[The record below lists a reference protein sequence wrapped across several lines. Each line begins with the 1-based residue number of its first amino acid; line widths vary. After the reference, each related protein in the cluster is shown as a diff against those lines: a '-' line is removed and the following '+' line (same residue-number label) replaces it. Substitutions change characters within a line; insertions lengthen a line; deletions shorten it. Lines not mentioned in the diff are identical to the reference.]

1 MTESLTIS
9 KLNNEIKILN
19 YELLKSRQKV
29 TELENSLIKLQKDY
43 TDLKVR
49 LNISSSKEIEYQN
62 MKENLKEKNNIISDL
77 EKEIAKIKR
86 NFELE
91 KKLFDAKYLHD
102 VEEVKFIN
110 EKLNI
115 RNESASKFEKLNDIL
130 YDRVQQ
136 LEKLILEFK
145 KEEKR
150 KFDEQEL
157 EFEKKLSKTK
167 KKMLDFINEAKELK
181 NIKSKTKLEIVE
193 KFSIMNHNSL
203 LNELEFESL
212 QLEDLLKQREHLDKV
227 ITQMRS
233 DILIHRK
240 VEKVLVNK
248 NKKYIDMIRTLSE
261 KIEKDKKD
269 KNEKGGEKTIL
280 KKIKLNETNNEILK
294 KKEKQF
300 LFNKIKKSIDFNK
313 RYLGKNI
320 ELNNSQ
326 SLINTGKFINKRM
339 NLTNYKTQ
347 FLPRN
352 NSVEIMEFKT
362 KNEKIIYEKI
372 QLQKDLI
379 KKTKEIDIL
388 RNNCNHYKDKLNFI
402 NNRFSNILSLYDTV
416 LEKIHKEY
424 PDDLKE
430 IFIDINEFNKCDF
443 DKLSPDK
450 KYSIVI
456 LLIKCILPLIN
467 ENNLPENIKKNMKNT
482 QTKFYL
488 NNETCDSSFR
498 VKNMNSS
505 FFDINMRE
513 NENKLREIRD
523 GTWHKFRNKNKKRN
537 NIKKEDSDK

>member
-19 YELLKSRQKV
+19 YELSKSRQKA

-49 LNISSSKEIEYQN
+49 FYISSSKEIEYQN
-62 MKENLKEKNNIISDL
+62 MKENLKEKNDIISNL
-77 EKEIAKIKR
+77 EKEMAKIKR
-86 NFELE
+86 NFEQE
-91 KKLFDAKYLHD
+91 KKLFDAKYRHD
-102 VEEVKFIN
+102 VEEVNYIN
-110 EKLNI
+110 EKLTI

-136 LEKLILEFK
+136 LEKLILSFK
-145 KEEKR
+145 AEEKK

-157 EFEKKLSKTK
+157 NFEKKLTKTK
-167 KKMLDFINEAKELK
+167 KKMLDFINKANELK
-181 NIKSKTKLEIVE
+181 NKKSKSKLEIVE
-193 KFSIMNHNSL
+193 KFSILNHNSL

-227 ITQMRS
+227 ITQMKS
-233 DILIHRK
+233 DISIHK
-240 VEKVLVNK
+240 NVEKVLVNK
-248 NKKYIDMIRTLSE
+248 NKKYIDMIRMLSE
-261 KIEKDKKD
+261 KIEKNKK
-269 KNEKGGEKTIL
+269 EKEGEKTMI

-294 KKEKQF
+294 KKDKQF
-300 LFNKIKKSIDFNK
+300 LFNKIRKNIDINK
-313 RYLGKNI
+313 RYFDKKI
-320 ELNNSQ
+320 ELNKSQ
-326 SLINTGKFINKRM
+326 SLLKTGKFNDKRM
-339 NLTNYKTQ
+339 NLTSYKTQ
-347 FLPRN
+347 FLQRN
-352 NSVEIMEFKT
+352 NSVENIDYKE

-372 QLQKDLI
+372 LLQKDLI

-402 NNRFSNILSLYDTV
+402 NNRYSNILSLYDTV

-424 PDDLKE
+424 PEDLKE
-430 IFIDINEFNKCDF
+430 IFIDINEFNKCEF
-443 DKLSPDK
+443 NKLSPDK
-450 KYSIVI
+450 KYSLVI
-456 LLIKCILPLIN
+456 LLIQCILPLIN

-498 VKNMNSS
+498 VKNINSS
-505 FFDINMRE
+505 LFDINMRE

-523 GTWHKFRNKNKKRN
+523 GTWHKFKNKNKKRN
-537 NIKKEDSDK
+537 SIKKEDTDK